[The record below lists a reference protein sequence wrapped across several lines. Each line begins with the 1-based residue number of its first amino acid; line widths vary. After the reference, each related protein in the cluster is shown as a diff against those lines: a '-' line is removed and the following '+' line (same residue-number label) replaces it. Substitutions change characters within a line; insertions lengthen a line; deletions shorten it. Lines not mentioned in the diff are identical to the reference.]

1 MKVRTQFDVTP
12 TQYENNSGVELGSLD
27 KTSITSV
34 SDFIQR
40 FQADKSFAVPEV
52 DMIYDTDVAP
62 VDLDN
67 DESLGLDADFDDI
80 IDENAREIFKT
91 RAKFNH

>member
-12 TQYENNSGVELGSLD
+12 TQFENNSGVELGSLD

-40 FQADKSFAVPEV
+40 FQADKSFAVPEA
-52 DMIYDTDVAP
+52 DMVYDTDVAP
-62 VDLDN
+62 VDIDN

-80 IDENAREIFKT
+80 LDDNAREKLKT
-91 RAKFNH
+91 RAKSND